1 MCWRPGGQIS
11 IKVLNY
17 PETLCERGIWKTQ
30 IRFLFRSH
38 LWSISLYMEILKKP
52 KEVWCLQ
59 YFGKVSLWSFGQSVQ
74 MPASSSVMTLQHSCA
89 VQSRDSLLR
98 RPRGQATCWRTDQ
111 AALGDH
117 SVLTL
122 GQKSFGSAW
131 LWVSV
136 LFAAE
141 SQDVNK
147 PSPHS
152 FALWKQNQT
161 TELWC
166 TPSAIC
172 LVYSS
177 GNYIC
182 FSFTRAQQEPK

>member
-1 MCWRPGGQIS
+1 
-11 IKVLNY
+11 
-17 PETLCERGIWKTQ
+17 
-30 IRFLFRSH
+30 
-38 LWSISLYMEILKKP
+38 MEILKNQRRSGVCSTLESIP
-52 KEVWCLQ
+52 LVIWSVCPNDQHLPQ
-59 YFGKVSLWSFGQSVQ
+59 LWL
-74 MPASSSVMTLQHSCA
+74 TLQHSCA

-122 GQKSFGSAW
+122 DQKSFGSAW

-136 LFAAE
+136 LFAVE

>member
-1 MCWRPGGQIS
+1 
-11 IKVLNY
+11 
-17 PETLCERGIWKTQ
+17 
-30 IRFLFRSH
+30 
-38 LWSISLYMEILKKP
+38 MEILKNQRRSGVCSTLEKYP
-52 KEVWCLQ
+52 
-59 YFGKVSLWSFGQSVQ
+59 FGHLVSLSKW
-74 MPASSSVMTLQHSCA
+74 PASSSVMTLQHSCA

-122 GQKSFGSAW
+122 DQKSFGSAW